1 MVTDWPLLILQN
13 DLIGNILGYAADL
26 DRCAERITTQIRE
39 IIGARIVALF
49 ERTTD
54 GGFRLLASCP
64 ERKCVIFSADL
75 SRRLVALAGQLNQAA
90 MIEPGKGEAGLLL
103 AEMGMRESFV
113 VPLRVGDESFGVL
126 VLLDLMETR
135 GSGQILAALR
145 DISGLLSLVF
155 KNSFLYRNMEELV
168 EQKTRAL
175 RESEMRS
182 QTILQ
187 TAMDGFWCI
196 DSTGRLLEV
205 NDAYCRMSGYGRDEL
220 LGMSIG
226 RLAVDQPAETVADN
240 LRRVLAGEELRFETV
255 HRRRDGSRLPL
266 EVNTQLRAGSG
277 GREIF
282 AFLRDITERK
292 WTEEAL
298 VQAESQLRILIN
310 TIPDLVWLKS
320 PDGVYLSCNRAFER
334 LYGAGESEIVGRTD
348 YHFVEKDLADFFR
361 EHDQLAMKAGRPCMN
376 EEALTFA
383 EDGYSGLF
391 ETIKT
396 PIHDATGKLIGVL
409 GIARDISERKR
420 VETALKESEKR
431 YKSAQRLGNV
441 GNWEYDLVRQSFWGS
456 DQAKRIYGFDPAG
469 ESFTT
474 DEVESCI
481 PERERVHQA
490 LVDLIERDR
499 PYDLEFEIRP
509 ASGAAARIIR
519 SIAEVERDGQ
529 GAPQKVVGVIQDIT
543 RQKQAERDKLEL
555 ERQLR
560 QSQKLEAIGQLAG
573 GVAHDFNNMLGV
585 ILGHS
590 EMAMEGLEPQSHLY
604 SALEQI
610 RKAAVHSADITR
622 QLLAFARKQTVAPKV
637 LDLNETVEGILK
649 MLRRLIGENITL
661 TWLPGGK
668 LWPVRID
675 PTQIDQILANL
686 CVNARDAIAG
696 VGNIAVETGNRTLDA
711 EYCRTHA
718 GFIPG
723 DYVRMAVSDNGC
735 GMDEATM
742 ARIFEPFFTTKPVGE
757 GTGLGL
763 ATVYGAVRQ
772 NDGFIN
778 AYSEPGKGTT
788 ISLYFPRYAETV
800 PPVEESVATR
810 ATGGH
815 ETILLVEDEPTI
827 LKMTRMM
834 LERLGYTVLTAATPG
849 EAIRLVEEGGQ
860 QIDLLLTDVIM
871 PEMNGSVLVERM
883 LARQPGMRH
892 LFMSGYTANIIASQG
907 VLNEGVAFIQKPFA
921 RKELA
926 DKIREILG

>member
-1 MVTDWPLLILQN
+1 MEADRSLLVLQN
-13 DLIGNILGYAADL
+13 DLISNILGYAADI
-26 DRCAERITTQIRE
+26 DRCAERITIQIRE
-39 IIGARIVALF
+39 IIGARIVTLF
-49 ERTTD
+49 ERTAD

-64 ERKCVIFSADL
+64 ERKGVIFGTDL
-75 SRRLVALAGQLNQAA
+75 SRRLVAIAGQLEQAA

-103 AEMGMRESFV
+103 AEMGMRESFA

-126 VLLDLMETR
+126 ILLDLMETR
-135 GSGQILAALR
+135 GCGQILAALR
-145 DISGLLSLVF
+145 DISGLLSLIF
-155 KNSFLYRNMEELV
+155 KNSFLYRNMEVLV
-168 EQKTRAL
+168 AQKTRAL
-175 RESEMRS
+175 RESEIRS

-205 NDAYCRMSGYGRDEL
+205 NDAYCRMSGYERDEL

-226 RLAVDQPAETVADN
+226 GLAVDQPAETVADN

-255 HRRRDGSRLPL
+255 HRRRDGSRLQL

-282 AFLRDITERK
+282 AFLRDISERK
-292 WTEEAL
+292 RTEEAL

-310 TIPDLVWLKS
+310 TIPDLVWLK
-320 PDGVYLSCNRAFER
+320 DRNGVYLSCNRSFER
-334 LYGAGESEIVGRTD
+334 LFGASEPEIVGKTD

-361 EHDQLAMKAGRPCMN
+361 EHDQLAMEAGRPCMN

-383 EDGYSGLF
+383 EDGYHGLF

-396 PIHDATGKLIGVL
+396 PIFDASGNFVGVL

-441 GNWEYDLVRQSFWGS
+441 GNWEYDLLRQIFWGS
-456 DQAKRIYGFDPAG
+456 DQARRIYGFDPASD
-469 ESFTT
+469 SFTT
-474 DEVESCI
+474 EEVEGCI

-499 PYDLEFEIRP
+499 PYDLEFAIRP
-509 ASGAAARIIR
+509 VSGPTARIIR
-519 SIAEVERDGQ
+519 SIAEVERDGH

-543 RQKQAERDKLEL
+543 QQKQAERDKFEL

-590 EMAMEGLEPQSHLY
+590 EMAMEGLEPQSPLLA
-604 SALEQI
+604 ALEQI

-622 QLLAFARKQTVAPKV
+622 QLLAFARKQTVVPKV

-661 TWLPGGK
+661 TWLPGGN
-668 LWPVRID
+668 LWPIRID

-686 CVNARDAIAG
+686 CVNARDAIAA
-696 VGNIAVETGNRTLDA
+696 VGNIAVETANCTLDD

-742 ARIFEPFFTTKPVGE
+742 ARIFDPFFTTKPVGE

-778 AYSEPGKGTT
+778 ACSEPGKGTT
-788 ISLYFPRYAETV
+788 ISLYFPRYDEMV
-800 PPVEESVATR
+800 KRVEESVAIR
-810 ATGGH
+810 PTGGH

-827 LKMTRMM
+827 LKMTTMM

-849 EAIRLVEEGGQ
+849 EALRLVEDGGQ
-860 QIDLLLTDVIM
+860 KIDLLLTDVIM
-871 PEMNGSVLVERM
+871 PEMNGSVLVERV
-883 LARQPGMRH
+883 LARQPGMKH

-907 VLNEGVAFIQKPFA
+907 VLDEGVAFIQKPFA
-921 RKELA
+921 RKDLA

>member
-1 MVTDWPLLILQN
+1 MEADRPLLILQN
-13 DLIGNILGYAADL
+13 DLINNILGYAADI
-26 DRCAERITTQIRE
+26 DRCADRITTQIRE
-39 IIGARIVALF
+39 IIGARVVALF
-49 ERTTD
+49 ERTA
-54 GGFRLLASCP
+54 GGDFRLLASCP
-64 ERKCVIFSADL
+64 ERKSVIFSAEL
-75 SRRLVALAGQLNQAA
+75 SRQLVAIAGQLEQAA
-90 MIEPGKGEAGLLL
+90 MIEPGKGEAGRLL
-103 AEMGMRESFV
+103 ADLGMRESFA
-113 VPLRVGDESFGVL
+113 VPLRVGEESFGVL

-145 DISGLLSLVF
+145 DISRLLSLVF
-155 KNSFLYRNMEELV
+155 KNSFLYRNMEDLV

-175 RESEMRS
+175 RESEIRS

-187 TAMDGFWCI
+187 TAMDGFWCV

-205 NDAYCRMSGYGRDEL
+205 NEAYCRMSGYSRDEL
-220 LGMSIG
+220 LGMSIDG
-226 RLAVDQPAETVADN
+226 LAVDQPEEVVADH

-255 HRRRDGSRLPL
+255 HRRRDGSRLQL

-292 WTEEAL
+292 RTEEAL

-310 TIPDLVWLKS
+310 TIPDLVWLK
-320 PDGVYLSCNRAFER
+320 DLNGVYLSCNRSFER
-334 LYGAGESEIVGRTD
+334 LYGASESEIVGKTD

-361 EHDQLAMKAGRPCMN
+361 EHDQLAIEAGRPCMN
-376 EEALTFA
+376 EEGLTFA
-383 EDGYSGLF
+383 EDGYHGLF
-391 ETIKT
+391 ETFKA
-396 PIHDATGKLIGVL
+396 PIHDASGNFIGVL

-441 GNWEYDLVRQSFWGS
+441 GNWEFDLVRQSFWGS
-456 DQAKRIYGFDPAG
+456 DQAKRIYGFDPASD
-469 ESFTT
+469 SFTA
-474 DEVESCI
+474 DEVEGCI
-481 PERERVHQA
+481 LERERVHQA
-490 LVDLIERDR
+490 LVDLIECNRS
-499 PYDLEFEIRP
+499 YDLEFEIRP
-509 ASGAAARIIR
+509 VSGPATRTIR
-519 SIAEVERDGQ
+519 SIAEIERDEDGT
-529 GAPQKVVGVIQDIT
+529 PQKVVGVIQDIT

-560 QSQKLEAIGQLAG
+560 QAQKLEAIGQLAG

-590 EMAMEGLEPQSHLY
+590 EMAMEGLDQQSPLLA
-604 SALEQI
+604 ALEQI

-622 QLLAFARKQTVAPKV
+622 QLLAFARKQTVAPKI

-661 TWLPGGK
+661 TWLPGGN
-668 LWPVRID
+668 LWPIRID

-696 VGNIAVETGNRTLDA
+696 VGKIAVETANCALDA

-718 GFIPG
+718 GIIPG
-723 DYVRMAVSDNGC
+723 DYVRMAVSDSGC

-742 ARIFEPFFTTKPVGE
+742 TRIFEPFFTTKPVGQ

-788 ISLYFPRYAETV
+788 ISLYFPRHAATV
-800 PPVEESVATR
+800 KPVEVSAAVR
-810 ATGGH
+810 PTGGH

-827 LKMTRMM
+827 LKMTTMM
-834 LERLGYTVLTAATPG
+834 LEHLGYTVLTAATPG

-860 QIDLLLTDVIM
+860 KIDLLLTDVIM
-871 PEMNGSVLVERM
+871 PEMNGSVLVERV
-883 LARQPGMRH
+883 LASQPGMRH

-907 VLNEGVAFIQKPFA
+907 VLDEGVAFIQKPFA
-921 RKELA
+921 RKDLA

>member
-26 DRCAERITTQIRE
+26 NRCAERITTQIRE

-49 ERTTD
+49 ESTAD

-64 ERKCVIFSADL
+64 ERKCDIFSTDV
-75 SRRLVALAGQLNQAA
+75 SRRLVALAGQLKQAA

-103 AEMGMRESFV
+103 AEMGMRESFA

-126 VLLDLMETR
+126 VLLDLMDTR
-135 GSGQILAALR
+135 GSGHILAALR

-155 KNSFLYRNMEELV
+155 KNSFLYRNMEDLV

-175 RESEMRS
+175 RESETRS
-182 QTILQ
+182 QNILQ
-187 TAMDGFWCI
+187 TAMDGFWCL
-196 DSTGRLLEV
+196 DPAGRLLEV

-226 RLAVDQPAETVADN
+226 RLAVDQPAEAVADN

-282 AFLRDITERK
+282 AFLRDISERK
-292 WTEEAL
+292 RTEEAL

-310 TIPDLVWLKS
+310 TIPDLVWLKD

-334 LYGAGESEIVGRTD
+334 LYGAGEPEIVGRTD

-361 EHDQLAMKAGRPCMN
+361 EHDLLAIAAGRPCMN

-383 EDGYSGLF
+383 EDGYRGLF

-456 DQAKRIYGFDPAG
+456 DQAKRIYGFDPAS

-474 DEVESCI
+474 EEVESCI

-509 ASGAAARIIR
+509 ASGAAARTIR
-519 SIAEVERDGQ
+519 SIAEIERDGQ

-590 EMAMEGLEPQSHLY
+590 EMAMEGLDPQSHLY

-686 CVNARDAIAG
+686 CVNARDAISG

-800 PPVEESVATR
+800 QPVEESVAIR
-810 ATGGH
+810 PTGGH

-860 QIDLLLTDVIM
+860 RIDLLLTDVIM
-871 PEMNGSVLVERM
+871 PEMNGSVLVERI